1 MTFLYK
7 LIVFEKC
14 FFFKEERL
22 LDFLNKEMRIFRIF
36 KSEVMTKNEVIS
48 DAGQIWMLL
57 SERKILSVQRIEEM
71 THYRE
76 ALICLALGWL
86 VKENKIRLF
95 EKEGMIHA
103 EIIIS
108 IPEVYY

>member
-1 MTFLYK
+1 
-7 LIVFEKC
+7 
-14 FFFKEERL
+14 
-22 LDFLNKEMRIFRIF
+22 
-36 KSEVMTKNEVIS
+36 MTKNEVIS
-48 DAGQIWMLL
+48 EASQIWLLL

-76 ALICLALGWL
+76 ALVCLALGWL

-95 EKEGMIHA
+95 EEEGMIHA

-108 IPEVYY
+108 IEHRKNLLSVLASNHVQTNHHSRDITFVFHSNATSPYAILAFMC